1 MDENNNVLIT
11 EIIAGLN
18 QPEWGQTGT
27 NDSALSP
34 MTPERDSRVFV
45 LGSFARPAT
54 TTTMTTRRQQQ
65 RRTNKQQH

>member
-45 LGSFARPAT
+45 LGFAREA
-54 TTTMTTRRQQQ
+54 RRD
-65 RRTNKQQH
+65 TEGG